1 MSGSLQEFDKQQ
13 QFHVTVVYLSL
24 HVQHWEQEWH
34 RLLKYI
40 SKVLI
45 IALLPMVSTFSH
57 VFLFPLF

>member
-1 MSGSLQEFDKQQ
+1 MSGSLREFDKRQ

-24 HVQHWEQEWH
+24 SVQHWEQEWH

-45 IALLPMVSTFSH
+45 IALPPMVSTFSH

>member
-1 MSGSLQEFDKQQ
+1 MSGSLQEFDKRQ
-13 QFHVTVVYLSL
+13 QFHVTGVYLPL
-24 HVQHWEQEWH
+24 HVQHWEQEWL